1 MIITRFSLWVYF
13 LVVFSFGYLYA
24 NIAPLYSIKDLH
36 QHIQNHNHILVVF
49 DIDDTLTILSEPA
62 FQRPNFKVHH
72 ADTFNKI
79 ISPLSEKEKLI
90 AFTLPLLTTPSDLIE
105 KDTSSFIEA
114 LQKNGIKTIALTAAT
129 GGRLA
134 GVDIEDHRIEEL
146 KRVGIDFSKSFT
158 EMSETA
164 FAGFP
169 IAEIGKSPF
178 YKNGV
183 ILANEQDKGLV
194 LGEFLKTI
202 PWKPD
207 LIIFVDDRIEHVQAV
222 QNGLAIFDP
231 HIHFKGFHYQNPTA
245 NYKMVEPEL
254 FNNKWIE
261 VVEQTKQSLL
271 HLH

>member
-1 MIITRFSLWVYF
+1 MAIIRLSFWVYCLF
-13 LVVFSFGYLYA
+13 LCFWGYIDA
-24 NIAPLYSIKDLH
+24 SIAQIQSIKDID
-36 QHIQNHNHILVVF
+36 QHIQNHHQVLVVF

-79 ISPLSEKEKLI
+79 MSPLNEKEKLM

-105 KDTSSFIEA
+105 KDTPIFIKT

-134 GVDIEDHRIEEL
+134 GVAIEDHRIEEL

-169 IAEIGKSPF
+169 IAQIGKSPF

-194 LGEFLKTI
+194 LVEFLKTI

-222 QNGLAIFDP
+222 QKGLAIFDP

-245 NYKMVEPEL
+245 NYRMVEAEL
-254 FNNKWIE
+254 FNNKWID

-271 HLH
+271 HLY